1 MTLEGCPRI
10 AVLMIDF
17 VEDDIGRMSED
28 SSSDDDLWRTRI
40 LFFFQGKPCVGF
52 GKLYDVVNAHEF
64 LVFLLLVLCNGYRL
78 LLLYMN
84 A

>member
-1 MTLEGCPRI
+1 
-10 AVLMIDF
+10 
-17 VEDDIGRMSED
+17 MSED

-40 LFFFQGKPCVGF
+40 FFFFRENLVSGF
-52 GKLYDVVNAHEF
+52 GKLYDVVNAYEF
-64 LVFLLLVLCNGYRL
+64 LVLLLLVLCNGYRL